1 MILDFSS
8 ATHAGQ
14 TSRRRSARRRVSFG
28 ESAPADTLAAAS
40 PSVTSDGKQNEH
52 SSAASATLTGPPAAY
67 ASAPILRFSARS
79 SVAATIRNAPAPSE
93 VSHFFL

>member
-14 TSRRRSARRRVSFG
+14 TSRRRSAKRRVSFG

-40 PSVTSDGKQNEH
+40 PSVTSDGK
-52 SSAASATLTGPPAAY
+52 
-67 ASAPILRFSARS
+67 
-79 SVAATIRNAPAPSE
+79 
-93 VSHFFL
+93 